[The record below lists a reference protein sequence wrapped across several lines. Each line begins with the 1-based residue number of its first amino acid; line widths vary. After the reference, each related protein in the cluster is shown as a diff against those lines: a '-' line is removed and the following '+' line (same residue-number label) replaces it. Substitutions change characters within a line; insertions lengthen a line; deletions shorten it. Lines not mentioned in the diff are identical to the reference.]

1 MLKKLS
7 FGLAACAFTITSLA
21 TASVLTPGSSGA
33 PDPFS
38 NAGWTLLASTGSQA
52 LSSGTFT
59 ANATAW
65 VYSDSANT
73 FCAGCLD
80 FVYMIS
86 RTGGDDP
93 IERITAGNFAGYLVD
108 AGVVTSSPGFAP
120 LSVDRSANGG
130 VVGFN
135 YQNAANL
142 TGTQSTQLLVVQT
155 NATNYAAGLL
165 SVQDQLSA
173 NGVGFQPAA
182 ATPEPVSM
190 SLLGGGLALLGAA
203 RLRRKNKKNA

>member
-7 FGLAACAFTITSLA
+7 FGLATCALSMASLA
-21 TASVLTPGSSGA
+21 SATVLTPGSAGA

-38 NAGWTLLASTGSQA
+38 NAGWTLLATTGSQA

-59 ANATAW
+59 ANATSW

-80 FVYMIS
+80 FVYMVT
-86 RTGGDDP
+86 RTGGADP
-93 IERITAGNFAGYLVD
+93 IERITAGSFTGYSVD

-120 LSVDRSANGG
+120 LTVDRSASGS
-130 VVGFN
+130 VIGFN

-142 TGTQSTQLLVVQT
+142 TGTQSTQLLVIET
-155 NATNYAAGLL
+155 NATAFTAGLL
-165 SVQDQLSA
+165 SVQDQLAA

-190 SLLGGGLALLGAA
+190 SLLGGGLALIGLG
-203 RLRRKNKKNA
+203 RWRRNKKS

>member
-1 MLKKLS
+1 MFKKLS
-7 FGLAACAFTITSLA
+7 FGLATCALSMASLA
-21 TASVLTPGSSGA
+21 SATVLTPGSSGA

-38 NAGWTLLASTGSQA
+38 NAGWTLLATTGSQA

-59 ANATAW
+59 ANATSW

-80 FVYMIS
+80 FVYMVA
-86 RTGGDDP
+86 RTGGNDP
-93 IERITAGNFAGYLVD
+93 IERITAGSFAGYSVD

-120 LSVDRSANGG
+120 LTVDRSANGG

-142 TGTQSTQLLVVQT
+142 TGTESTQLLVIQT
-155 NATNYAAGLL
+155 NATSFTAGLM

-173 NGVGFQPAA
+173 NGVGFQPSA

-190 SLLGGGLALLGAA
+190 SLLGGGLALIGLG
-203 RLRRKNKKNA
+203 RWRRNNKKS

>member
-7 FGLAACAFTITSLA
+7 FGLATCALSMASLA
-21 TASVLTPGSSGA
+21 SATVLTPGSSGA

-38 NAGWTLLASTGSQA
+38 NAGWTLLATTGSQA
-52 LSSGTFT
+52 LNSGTFT

-80 FVYMIS
+80 FVYMVT
-86 RTGGDDP
+86 RTGGADP
-93 IERITAGNFAGYLVD
+93 IERITAGSFTGYSVD

-120 LSVDRSANGG
+120 LTVDRSANGG

-142 TGTQSTQLLVVQT
+142 TGTESTQLLVIET
-155 NATNYAAGLL
+155 DATSFTAGVM
-165 SVQDQLSA
+165 SVQDGLAA
-173 NGVGFQPAA
+173 NGVGFQPAS
-182 ATPEPVSM
+182 TPEPVSM
-190 SLLGGGLALLGAA
+190 SLLGGGLALVGFA
-203 RLRRKNKKNA
+203 RWRRKKA

>member
-7 FGLAACAFTITSLA
+7 FGLATCALSMASLA
-21 TASVLTPGSSGA
+21 SATVLTPGSAGT
-33 PDPFS
+33 PDSFS

-59 ANATAW
+59 ANATAS
-65 VYSDSANT
+65 VYSDSGNT

-80 FVYMIS
+80 FVYMVT

-93 IERITAGNFAGYLVD
+93 IERITGGSFIGYLVD

-120 LSVDRSANGG
+120 TSVDRSANGG
-130 VVGFN
+130 VIGFN

-142 TGTQSTQLLVVQT
+142 TGSESTQLLVIQT
-155 NATNYAAGLL
+155 NATSFAAGVM
-165 SVQDQLSA
+165 SVQDGLAA
-173 NGVGFQPAA
+173 NGIGFQPAS
-182 ATPEPVSM
+182 TPEPISM
-190 SLLGGGLALLGAA
+190 SLLGGGLALIGLG
-203 RLRRKNKKNA
+203 RWRRNQKKS

>member
-1 MLKKLS
+1 M
-7 FGLAACAFTITSLA
+7 ASLA
-21 TASVLTPGSSGA
+21 SATVLTPGSAGA

-38 NAGWTLLASTGSQA
+38 NAGWTLLATTGSQA

-59 ANATAW
+59 ANATSW

-80 FVYMIS
+80 FVFMVT
-86 RTGGDDP
+86 RTGGNDP
-93 IERITAGNFAGYLVD
+93 IERITAGSFAGYLVD

-120 LSVDRSANGG
+120 SSVNLSSDGI

-135 YQNAANL
+135 YQTANL
-142 TGTQSTQLLVVQT
+142 TGTQSTQLLVIQT
-155 NATNYAAGLL
+155 NATAFTTGLL

-190 SLLGGGLALLGAA
+190 SLLGGGLALIGLG
-203 RLRRKNKKNA
+203 RWRRNKNKKS